1 MNKGEKTEGTYCM
14 KWQIKKLGKPVE
26 VKMISYS
33 PVRKED
39 RGRKQTSKGQR
50 WSWRGDVIIDEV
62 TVGRD
67 TRMQKKRSTVPS
79 FASTQSIPL
88 CRF

>member
-50 WSWRGDVIIDEV
+50 
-62 TVGRD
+62 
-67 TRMQKKRSTVPS
+67 
-79 FASTQSIPL
+79 
-88 CRF
+88 